1 MPQATQF
8 EWTDQ
13 SVKVFTQIYSGNFS
27 SLEEKYPM
35 LTYER
40 YIKLKID
47 EKMHQF
53 KGDWIRIKKM
63 QSIEVVEAIETLTK
77 AGFDT
82 TSLTVK

>member
-13 SVKVFTQIYSGNFS
+13 SVKIFTSIYAGNFA

-35 LTYER
+35 LSYER
-40 YIKLKID
+40 YTKLKMA

-63 QSIEVVEAIETLTK
+63 QSIEVVQAIETLTK

-82 TSLTVK
+82 SSIKVK